1 VGEVPLLKELYEQ
14 YKDQGVVVVGVS
26 LDEDVKLVQEMV
38 ASKGITWTQIS
49 DADKRVRKLYNVKG
63 TPSYYVLDRD
73 GKIVGKDLPS
83 FKRLKAAIDD
93 LLKTLN
99 KDELH
104 NREINRCWASHLA
117 RVSCLPASLAEGITR
132 ARFRGRIIE
141 SSVGRNRQTDP
152 QGRV

>member
-14 YKDQGVVVVGVS
+14 YKDQGVVVVGIS

-38 ASKGITWTQIS
+38 ASKGITWTQVS

-93 LLKTLN
+93 LLK
-99 KDELH
+99 KH
-104 NREINRCWASHLA
+104 
-117 RVSCLPASLAEGITR
+117 
-132 ARFRGRIIE
+132 
-141 SSVGRNRQTDP
+141 
-152 QGRV
+152 